1 MDFFANVLKSV
12 RYVNRGGKYLLVM
25 VMALSMQMFFPLLAE
40 AQQRSIRVNG
50 IVLDETDDAEEL
62 KWREIAAGFFA

>member
-50 IVLDETDDAEEL
+50 IVLD
-62 KWREIAAGFFA
+62 